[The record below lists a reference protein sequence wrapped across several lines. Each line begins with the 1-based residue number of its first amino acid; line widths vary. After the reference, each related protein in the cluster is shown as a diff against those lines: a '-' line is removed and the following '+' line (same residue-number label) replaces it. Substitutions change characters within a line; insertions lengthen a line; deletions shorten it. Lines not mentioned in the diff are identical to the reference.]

1 METVMSNLTRFSFES
16 HDLRIVDQHG
26 QPWFVLK
33 DLLASLGTSRTTY
46 QSIESIE
53 QGLGD
58 GYTKDIPIPD
68 RLGRLQ
74 NTTIIAEPAAT
85 FTLSRSNTDQGRR
98 LNRFL
103 HTEVLPALRKTG
115 GYSIN
120 PAPVAPAP
128 QPQPLPTKAIDLSR
142 YAELLEAENA
152 LLRQQA
158 QAAASVVRPVWP
170 VAPPRPR
177 PRPVTP
183 EEAAQALDLFNTGAS
198 KYAIARALDRSTRT
212 IGRIL
217 DRATAQAPVTGDLF
231 TAEAPH
237 A

>member
-1 METVMSNLTRFSFES
+1 MSNLTLFAFES

-26 QPWFVLK
+26 EPWFVLK
-33 DLLASLGTSRTTY
+33 DLLASMGSSRHTT
-46 QSIESIE
+46 QAIDAIK

-58 GYTKDIPIPD
+58 GYINDVPIPD

-74 NTTIIAEPAAT
+74 NTTIIAEPATT
-85 FTLSRSNTDQGRR
+85 FTLSRSNTEQGRR

-120 PAPVAPAP
+120 PAPVAPTP
-128 QPQPLPTKAIDLSR
+128 QPQSLLTKAIDLGR

-158 QAAASVVRPVWP
+158 AAAVVVQPAWP
-170 VAPPRPR
+170 AVSPR

-217 DRATAQAPVTGDLF
+217 DRATAQAPQTADLF
-231 TAEAPH
+231 AEAPH